1 MFRTFLIL
9 LLAVSFAACD
19 RTPPKLNTGD
29 IAPAFTTLHMD
40 GKPMRFPDDVR
51 GKTVILR
58 FWADW
63 CTSCETEL
71 KDLEQIY
78 KSRNAQGLV
87 VLAVNAGQDAA
98 RVGSYMGK
106 LGISYP
112 SLLDQKLSIAK
123 LYGVDGVPTT
133 LYIGAD
139 GKLKLKVVGSLDRA
153 YFDKL
158 AEEVISGA
166 R

>member
-1 MFRTFLIL
+1 MFRILLIL
-9 LLAVSFAACD
+9 LLGVSFAACD
-19 RTPPKLNTGD
+19 RSPPKLNTGD
-29 IAPAFTTLHMD
+29 IAPAFTTIHMD

-63 CTSCETEL
+63 CTACETEL
-71 KDLEQIY
+71 MDLERIY
-78 KSRNAQGLV
+78 KSRNPQGLV
-87 VLAVNAGQDAA
+87 VLAVNAGQDAE
-98 RVGSYMGK
+98 RVGSYMAKFGF
-106 LGISYP
+106 SYP

-133 LYIGAD
+133 FYIGAD
-139 GKLKLKVVGSLDRA
+139 GRLKLKVVGSLDHA
-153 YFDKL
+153 YFDNL
-158 AEEVISGA
+158 AEEVMSGT